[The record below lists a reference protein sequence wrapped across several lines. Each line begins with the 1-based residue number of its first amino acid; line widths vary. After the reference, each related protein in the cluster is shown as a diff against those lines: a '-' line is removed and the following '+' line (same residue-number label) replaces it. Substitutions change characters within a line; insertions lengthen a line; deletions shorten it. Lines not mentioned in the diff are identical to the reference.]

1 MTRKKLACWW
11 MLGAFCTFACMAETP
26 FCMIRFRRQQTDGGP
41 IWNETVK
48 MLAAT
53 KGACDEVWFSTGV
66 GLPPLAWHREHS
78 TRLAA
83 AAEDVR
89 KLGIVPS
96 LQFQA
101 TLGHGDAISALD
113 DCSAKAWGGFTGP
126 GGIECRCCSC
136 PRQPALLA
144 YLREMGRIY
153 GAWHP
158 GSVWIDDDLRIDN
171 HEPGLEYAAE
181 LPWKGCYCETCIEA
195 FNAREKV
202 VWTRESLVAAFGR
215 DAALYARW
223 ERFSFEGLAELAGTV
238 ATAIHEVSPTTHMG
252 YQHCLHRN
260 GLQTLVYKAMCEA
273 TGLKVRSRPGGGA
286 YYDENPQ
293 GLIDKAYSLSRQ
305 MKRLGMPDCI
315 EQYCPEIETC
325 PRSYSCRTGQGIL
338 SEALVSLALGMD
350 SLSLLMIDS
359 HLETPDWYG
368 TNLMSR
374 LAANRACLKAY
385 ADANACT
392 LPSGLAFDSDALPI
406 RFPFHGIP
414 VLNGPAHA
422 CGTLLTKEL
431 AQTLPEAELRRVFAG
446 GVVADGPALAA
457 LAERALSA
465 LAGGVTAKPL
475 EGPYAEFYTDDALND
490 GFGARKHTA
499 YGSSQHCLEN
509 LPAGSRVI
517 GRYCDRDGK
526 TEVGVAT
533 ACVPTPAG
541 GRLAVFGCG
550 DCTQLAM
557 GSSRVLQ
564 LNRLTDWAVG
574 GLPVR
579 VLDPV
584 RGMVIPRTTAD
595 GTVKTVLSFNM
606 SIDRQPPVR
615 LAIKGFV
622 GSRAVWHALDGDS
635 VDVSVSDGVATL
647 PSVGPWSGGWLE
659 LKVGNTQ
666 SR

>member
-1 MTRKKLACWW
+1 MIRKKLFFMCL
-11 MLGAFCTFACMAETP
+11 LGTFGSTAALAATP
-26 FCMIRFRRQQTDGGP
+26 FYMIRFRGPQTDGGP
-41 IWNETVK
+41 IWSETVK
-48 MLAAT
+48 MLSAT
-53 KGACDEVWFSTGV
+53 KGACDEVWFSTGI
-66 GLPPLAWHREHS
+66 GLPPLAWHREQS
-78 TRLAA
+78 ARLAA

-89 KLGIVPS
+89 RLGIVPS

-101 TLGHGDAISALD
+101 TLGHGDAISAQE
-113 DCSAKAWGGFTGP
+113 DCSAKTWGGFTGP
-126 GGIECRCCSC
+126 GGVECRHCSC
-136 PRQPALLA
+136 PRQPAFLA

-171 HEPGLEYAAE
+171 HEPGAVYNAK
-181 LPWKGCYCETCIEA
+181 LPWKGCYCATCLAA
-195 FNAREKV
+195 FNAREKAS
-202 VWTRESLVAAFGR
+202 WTREALVAAFKN

-238 ATAIHEVSPTTHMG
+238 AAAIHEVSPTTHMG

-260 GLQTLVYKAMCEA
+260 DLQTLIYKAMYEA

-286 YYDENPQ
+286 YYDDNPQ
-293 GLIDKAYSLSRQ
+293 GQIDKAYFLSRQ
-305 MKRLGMPDCI
+305 MKRLGMPDYI

-338 SEALVSLALGMD
+338 NEALVSLALGMD

-359 HLETPDWYG
+359 HLETPAWYG
-368 TNLMSR
+368 TNLMAR
-374 LAANRACLKAY
+374 LAANRVCLKDY
-385 ADANACT
+385 AAANAGTWPC
-392 LPSGLAFDSDALPI
+392 GLFCDQDALPV

-422 CGTLLTKEL
+422 CGTLLTMKL
-431 AQTLPEAELRRVFAG
+431 AHALPEAELRRIFAG
-446 GVVADGPALAA
+446 GVVADSLALAA
-457 LAERALSA
+457 LASRGLSA

-475 EGPYAEFYTDDALND
+475 KGPYAEFYTDDAIND
-490 GFGARKHTA
+490 GFAARKHTA
-499 YGSSQHCLEN
+499 YGSSQYCLEN
-509 LPAGSRVI
+509 LPAGARVI
-517 GRYCDRDGK
+517 GRYCARDGK

-550 DCTQLAM
+550 DYSQQAM
-557 GSSRVLQ
+557 SSSRVLQ
-564 LNRLTDWAVG
+564 LNRLADWAVG
-574 GLPVR
+574 GLPVLI
-579 VLDPV
+579 LDPV
-584 RGMVIPRTTAD
+584 KGMVMPRTTAD

-615 LAIKGFV
+615 LAIKGFT
-622 GSRAVWHALDGDS
+622 GTRAIWHALDAAP
-635 VDVSVSDGVATL
+635 VVVPVANGLVTL

-659 LKVGNTQ
+659 LAQ
-666 SR
+666 